1 MPAVDQWGEWRF
13 AADVPILSGQVPRAN
28 PFRRMKLV
36 ARKRKVV
43 RRNLSHVNL
52 HLARRLH
59 CVAVIQHATR
69 AADFGNPFDGEQH
82 ARFVVRSHR
91 KSSCQSSVV
100 SRTSEN
106 AASHRGQPVGR

>member
-1 MPAVDQWGEWRF
+1 
-13 AADVPILSGQVPRAN
+13 
-28 PFRRMKLV
+28 
-36 ARKRKVV
+36 
-43 RRNLSHVNL
+43 
-52 HLARRLH
+52 
-59 CVAVIQHATR
+59 VIQHATR